1 MLNSQ
6 SLVTLYI
13 DHLMAISQSL
23 FTISFFELNLVF
35 DLWTKKLKV
44 LHRCDVP
51 YLSLAFTGPNGRGQK
66 RFLGDT

>member
-35 DLWTKKLKV
+35 DL
-44 LHRCDVP
+44 
-51 YLSLAFTGPNGRGQK
+51 
-66 RFLGDT
+66 